1 MVSEVRES
9 LSLISKVGMVSCNQ
23 RILIRDMVVTRV
35 DIGVMIHFFVH
46 YMMTQIER
54 EIVVNNV
61 VVNNMVVIDH
71 MGHLM
76 SKNVILFLLMMGF
89 RSSVLLRLMVGS
101 CLAMMTFC
109 SLGVSMTSLF
119 VSFGML
125 FLLVMLVSFSRLV
138 MLLVLSWLLVFVLVL
153 FGGLCRVWMVITLAI
168 NRLEGVS

>member
-71 MGHLM
+71 VGHTMSNNIILLLLM
-76 SKNVILFLLMMGF
+76 SMGF
-89 RSSVLLRLMVGS
+89 MNGVLCFMVRSNL
-101 CLAMMTFC
+101 CMMTLC
-109 SLGVSMTSLF
+109 SLGVGMTSFF

-125 FLLVMLVSFSRLV
+125 VGFSG
-138 MLLVLSWLLVFVLVL
+138 LVLL
-153 FGGLCRVWMVITLAI
+153 
-168 NRLEGVS
+168 